1 MNYILLA
8 LTLLPLLGCVLVS
21 AIENRAARNGVV
33 ITFATLI
40 MAAGA
45 YFGIKFIL
53 AGSTAFVLSQEPFTI
68 QKIALGIFGIEV
80 LLLAYIIWRGIIA
93 GRWTSPILAFIQFCA
108 LFYFEFGIHPHFGS
122 DFISVDSL
130 SMILILLVSVIGPL
144 ILIFAIGYMREHE
157 EHLHLTKTKQP
168 QFFGIIFFFLFAMNA
183 LAMSNNLSWLC
194 CFWEMTTLCSFL
206 LIQHDKT
213 EESIRN
219 AFKTLDLNMLG
230 GVAFTIGIIV
240 IYCLTTTHVSSLDGL
255 LALGN
260 VGNSLLALPIVLFI
274 IAGLTKSAQFPFQ
287 KWLLGAMVAP
297 TPVSALLHS
306 STMVNAGVYLILR
319 MAPIMAGTI
328 TGTMTAIAG
337 GFTFMSASTLAIG
350 QSNGKKVL
358 AYSTIANL
366 GLIVCLAGMGT
377 HASVAAGM
385 FLMIFHAVSKGMLF
399 LAVGTIE
406 QKIGSRDIEDMQ
418 GMLKVMPFTTA
429 ILSAGIVSMLLPP
442 FGVLISKWIAIECA
456 VEFPLVLLFIVLGSA
471 MTVVFWAKW
480 LGIVSTSSYK
490 KRRPTETV
498 LPTTQFVLCFMLI
511 LVVLCSVLI
520 EPIYQMVIKPG
531 VPHIFNMSSPGLVM
545 NNVYGGVALYDR
557 FSGVVGSFSVIPF
570 FILML
575 FLVLIF
581 PVFLFKLKPNEA
593 RPPYTGG
600 ELANN
605 DIRGI
610 DFTGPGEKVEKIV
623 VRNYYF
629 GNIFSESVLNLPL
642 TCIGVFILLIML
654 GAVL

>member
-8 LTLLPLLGCVLVS
+8 LTILPLLGCVLVS
-21 AIENRAARNGVV
+21 AIENRSARNVVV
-33 ITFATLI
+33 IAFSAII
-40 MAAGA
+40 MAMGA
-45 YFGIKFIL
+45 YFGFRFIL
-53 AGSTAFVLSQEPFTI
+53 SGSAAFSLTQNTFTI
-68 QKIALGIFGIEV
+68 EKIALGIFGIEV
-80 LLLAYIIWRGIIA
+80 LLLAYIIWRGVTA
-93 GRWTSPILAFIQFCA
+93 KRWTSPILAVIQFVTLC
-108 LFYFEFGIHPHFGS
+108 YFEFGLHPHFGV

-130 SMILILLVSVIGPL
+130 SVILMLLVSIIGPL
-144 ILIFAIGYMREHE
+144 ILIFAIGYMKEHE
-157 EHLHLTKTKQP
+157 DHLHLVKTKQP

-213 EESIRN
+213 EESIGN
-219 AFKTLDLNMLG
+219 AFRTLDLNMLG
-230 GVAFTIGIIV
+230 GVAFTFGIVV
-240 IYCLTTTHVSSLDGL
+240 IYCFTTNHVTSLDELSSLGS
-255 LALGN
+255 
-260 VGNSLLALPIVLFI
+260 VGNSFLALPVVLFI

-287 KWLLGAMVAP
+287 SWLLGAMVAP

-319 MAPIMAGTI
+319 MAPLMAGTI

-337 GFTFMSASTLAIG
+337 GFTFMSASTLAIS

-429 ILSAGIVSMLLPP
+429 ILSAGMVSMLLPP

-456 VEFPLVLLFIVLGSA
+456 VEFPLVLLFIVIGSA

-498 LPTTQFVLCFMLI
+498 LPTTRFVLCFMLA
-511 LVVLCSVLI
+511 LVILCSVLI
-520 EPIYQMVIKPG
+520 EPIYQFIIKPG
-531 VPHIFNMSSPGLVM
+531 VPHMFNLYSPGFVM
-545 NNVYGGVALYDR
+545 NDVYGGVALFDR
-557 FSGVVGSFSVIPF
+557 SGATVGSFGVIPF

-575 FLVLIF
+575 VLVLIF
-581 PVFLFKLKPNEA
+581 PIFLFKLKPNEA

-600 ELANN
+600 ELTNN

-610 DFTGPGEKVEKIV
+610 DFIGPGEVVEKVV

-629 GNIFSESVLNLPL
+629 GNIFSERVLGLPL
-642 TCIGVFILLIML
+642 TLTGIFILLIML
-654 GAVL
+654 GAVI

>member
-1 MNYILLA
+1 
-8 LTLLPLLGCVLVS
+8 
-21 AIENRAARNGVV
+21 
-33 ITFATLI
+33 
-40 MAAGA
+40 
-45 YFGIKFIL
+45 
-53 AGSTAFVLSQEPFTI
+53 
-68 QKIALGIFGIEV
+68 
-80 LLLAYIIWRGIIA
+80 
-93 GRWTSPILAFIQFCA
+93 
-108 LFYFEFGIHPHFGS
+108 
-122 DFISVDSL
+122 
-130 SMILILLVSVIGPL
+130 MILILLVSIIGPL
-144 ILIFAIGYMREHE
+144 ILIFATGYMQEHE
-157 EHLHLTKTKQP
+157 DHLHLTKTKQP
-168 QFFGIIFFFLFAMNA
+168 QFFGIIFFFIFAMNA
-183 LAMSNNLSWLC
+183 LAISNNLSWLC

-230 GVAFTIGIIV
+230 GVAFTIGIIL
-240 IYCLTTTHVSSLDGL
+240 IYSLTSPQVTSLDGL
-255 LALGN
+255 CALGN
-260 VGNSLLALPIVLFI
+260 VGNGILALPIVLFI

-319 MAPIMAGTI
+319 MSPIMVGTI

-337 GFTFMSASTLAIG
+337 GFTFMSASTLAIA

-366 GLIVCLAGMGT
+366 GLIVCLAGMGG
-377 HASVAAGM
+377 HASYAAGM

-399 LAVGTIE
+399 LSVGTIE

-429 ILSAGIVSMLLPP
+429 ILSVGMVSMLLPP
-442 FGVLISKWIAIECA
+442 FGVLISKWIAIESA
-456 VEFPLVLLFIVLGSA
+456 VEFPLVLFFIVIGSA

-490 KRRPTETV
+490 KRRPTEKV
-498 LPTTQFVLCFMLI
+498 FPTTQFVLCFMLA
-511 LVVLCSVLI
+511 LVILCSVLI
-520 EPIYQMVIKPG
+520 EPIYQLIIRPG
-531 VPHIFNMSSPGLVM
+531 VPHIFNISSPGFVM
-545 NNVYGGVALYDR
+545 NSVYGGVALYDK
-557 FSGVVGSFSVIPF
+557 FGYVVGSFGVIPF
-570 FILML
+570 FCLML

-581 PVFLFKLKPNEA
+581 PLFVFKLKPKEA

-600 ELANN
+600 ELTNN

-610 DFTGPGEKVEKIV
+610 DFMGPGEKVEKVV

-629 GNIFSESVLNLPL
+629 GNIFSETILSLPL
-642 TCIGVFILLIML
+642 TCIGIFIIIIML
-654 GAVL
+654 GAVI